1 MGARSL
7 VDVHA
12 PGCGGDGM
20 PDRVQEGP
28 ADDQAVVK
36 DTSGVARAFEH
47 EVSTVAASG
56 RFGTDDPAPV
66 SSQVGSAGSSD
77 GLRRTHNGSAVP
89 RARNRNNGRDAVAIQ
104 VQVGCDGITSVRDG
118 DDSFSAPRD
127 GRRYQRRR
135 WRRFTRFIFIG
146 LEIAAAVL
154 AGELGR
160 AARRT
165 ARARRTSP
173 LAVLIGYWRVIAAF
187 LFTLLIGAALTHF
200 IAMGV
205 GTLLGGTAAF
215 IALTL
220 VAYIV
225 VSAMWRKQPPEMAIA
240 RLVVLMSGYCMWLM
254 WMMCYMD
261 QLHPLI
267 RPERMQTGAA
277 ASAEAV
283 RLTRGAG

>member
-1 MGARSL
+1 
-7 VDVHA
+7 
-12 PGCGGDGM
+12 M
-20 PDRVQEGP
+20 PDRVQEGL
-28 ADDQAVVK
+28 ADDQTVVK
-36 DTSGVARAFEH
+36 ATSGVASASEHDVITAAAF
-47 EVSTVAASG
+47 G
-56 RFGTDDPAPV
+56 RFGADDPAPV
-66 SSQVGSAGSSD
+66 STPTGSAGSFD
-77 GLRRTHNGSAVP
+77 VLRRAYNGSAVP
-89 RARNRNNGRDAVAIQ
+89 RARNRNNGREAVTIQ
-104 VQVGCDGITSVRDG
+104 VQVGCDGIASVRDG
-118 DDSFSAPRD
+118 DDNISASRTTSRGAPRD
-127 GRRYQRRR
+127 GHRYQQRR

-173 LAVLIGYWRVIAAF
+173 LAVLIGYWRVIAAS
-187 LFTLLIGAALTHF
+187 LFTLLIGTALTRF
-200 IAMGV
+200 IAMGL

-225 VSAMWRKQPPEMAIA
+225 VSAVWRKQPPEMAIA

-277 ASAEAV
+277 ASAKAA
-283 RLTRGAG
+283 RLARGAR